1 MNKLIQYQVKNR
13 SKRRK
18 IDYYNINIKIYTK
31 NLNIYKKFKK
41 INISGIEKLLI

>member
-1 MNKLIQYQVKNR
+1 LWKNAEKL
-13 SKRRK
+13 K